1 MHTPILFKENKSQ
14 NSNKPLGFFFSGGQ
28 WREWSVKERGKK
40 RDWKKE
46 VGKEKEMTEIEIL
59 NN

>member
-1 MHTPILFKENKSQ
+1 ME
-14 NSNKPLGFFFSGGQ
+14 GVVGE
-28 WREWSVKERGKK
+28 REREKK

-46 VGKEKEMTEIEIL
+46 VGKEKEMTEIEIP

>member
-1 MHTPILFKENKSQ
+1 MFKENKSQ
-14 NSNKPLGFFFSGGQ
+14 NSNKPWDFVFPGGNGGSGR
-28 WREWSVKERGKK
+28 WKREGKK